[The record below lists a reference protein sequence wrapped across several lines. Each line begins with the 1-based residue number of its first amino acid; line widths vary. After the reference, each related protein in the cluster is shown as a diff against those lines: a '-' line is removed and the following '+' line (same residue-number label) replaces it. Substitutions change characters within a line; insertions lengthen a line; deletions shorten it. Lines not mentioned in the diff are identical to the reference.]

1 MRDHPLK
8 SIIKAQRKGIPLG
21 IYSACSANELVIEA
35 AMERAL
41 KDNDYVLIEATANQV
56 NQYGGYTGM
65 KPEDFKNFVL
75 SLAKNVNFPE
85 DKIILGGDHLGP
97 LTWKNLSAEKA
108 MIQSAELVRQ
118 YVLACFTKIH
128 LDTSMHLGDDN
139 LKEKLEIAVI
149 AERGAVLCQIAEE
162 AFAELKLSN
171 PSALQPVYVIG
182 SEVPIPGGSQDGE
195 EGIQVTKAAD
205 FTETVEVFKSAFY
218 RHNLQN
224 AWESVIAV
232 VVQPG
237 VEFGD
242 ETIHEYNRGVTKE
255 LLKALKNYPNLV
267 FEGHSTDYQTPRALK
282 EMVED
287 GIAILKVGPGLTFAL
302 REGLFA
308 LSFIENELFK
318 YNPEINLS
326 NFISILDAAMVK
338 NPENWNKHY
347 HGNGSSI
354 RYARKYSFS
363 DRCRYYLPTN
373 EVREAIKMMMKNLSS
388 IQIPLTLISEY
399 MPIQYT
405 KIRSGLLK
413 NNPESLVKDKV
424 TNCIDEYLYAT
435 NPYRKEE
442 KINA

>member
-1 MRDHPLK
+1 MSNHPLK
-8 SIIKAQRKGIPLG
+8 SIIEAQKKGIPLG

-35 AMERAL
+35 VMERAL

-75 SLAKNVNFPE
+75 SLAKKVNFPK

-108 MIQSAELVRQ
+108 MAQSVELIRQ
-118 YVLACFTKIH
+118 FVLAGFTKIH

-139 LKEKLEIAVI
+139 LKEKLDTAVI
-149 AERGAVLCQIAEE
+149 AERGAVLCQIAEK
-162 AFAELKLSN
+162 AFAELKLLN
-171 PSALQPVYVIG
+171 PSALQPVYVVG
-182 SEVPIPGGSQDGE
+182 SEVPIPGGSQDEE
-195 EGIQVTKAAD
+195 EGTQVTRVTD
-205 FTETVEVFKSAFY
+205 FIQTVEVFKNAFY
-218 RHNLQN
+218 KSNLQN

-242 ETIHEYNRGVTKE
+242 DTIHEYNHEAAKE
-255 LLKALKNYPNLV
+255 LVNALKEYPNLV
-267 FEGHSTDYQTPRALK
+267 FEGHSTDYQTSRALK

-308 LSFIENELFK
+308 LNYIENELFK
-318 YNPEINLS
+318 FSPEINLS
-326 NFISILDAAMVK
+326 NFISVLDATMAK
-338 NPENWNKHY
+338 NPENWIKHY
-347 HGNGSSI
+347 HGSGSSI
-354 RYARKYSFS
+354 RFARKYSLS
-363 DRCRYYLPTN
+363 DRCRYYLPAN
-373 EVREAIKMMMKNLSS
+373 EVREAIGLMMKNLKSV
-388 IQIPLTLISEY
+388 QIPLTLISEY

-405 KIRSGLLK
+405 KIRNGLLK
-413 NNPESLVKDKV
+413 NDPESLVKDRV
-424 TNCIDEYLYAT
+424 INCIDEYLYGAKP
-435 NPYRKEE
+435 NGKEE
-442 KINA
+442 KIYA